1 MKTTPRTLV
10 LILVLLSSFTLGAAS
25 LSLSASMVSLPAM
38 NPVTSNTFSAVRG
51 SLGEAMTNYDYLG
64 RLAKTGWKTITPR
77 SGAQGIDHVALKFN
91 SEGTLIDLLV
101 VETKYTRKSVADAL
115 GDTRDGK
122 QMSSSWVQP
131 RMNKDV
137 ILSYD
142 DYIAS
147 DNIVSIR
154 TSLPDDA
161 TNINWIDY
169 NSCYFTDSDGMKC
182 FYSPTEE
189 MISDSTKRTSRAK
202 ATVDSIAQH
211 VEKSEYRKRLLKFEQ
226 DDDGN
231 LIRSVYEITD
241 GENGNKRTVRCFIM
255 DESFVSD
262 ESLSA
267 VLNSLDYKSSVAK
280 LYNLKDDSVLN
291 KLTDSQLLK
300 LNRGL
305 DNETAQIVIC
315 SSPENS
321 KQLAIKLGLNED
333 MDFRDLGCTDA
344 QMKKITAAANLND
357 IDDADAV
364 KKLKQ
369 RSNAATRKQMG
380 MGIHAGMALV
390 TGSVINTLQQGH
402 VNGWDN
408 LNWLEVGRVGL
419 FTAGLSV
426 AKDTAEGLTKGLIKT
441 GVKNVKVASK
451 FINMT
456 PFAIDAFFDVGFVV
470 YRFIYGDYA
479 YTSQAIAEGVLNIA
493 FDAAG
498 ALIPV
503 AIPFAITKTATFF
516 GITGASLGGPVGT
529 AVGIILGLGVSVAL
543 SFGSQHIVQPIS
555 HMLEVKG
562 LWKDLDTNF
571 KGNVSS
577 WTKEYLSSK

>member
-10 LILVLLSSFTLGAAS
+10 MILVLLSSFTLGAAS

-64 RLAKTGWKTITPR
+64 RLVKTGWKTISPR
-77 SGAQGIDHVALKFN
+77 AVAQGLDHIALQFDSN
-91 SEGTLIDLLV
+91 GTLKGVLV
-101 VETKYTRKSVADAL
+101 VETKYTRKSVGDAL
-115 GDTRDGK
+115 GDTLDGK
-122 QMSSSWVQP
+122 QMSSSWVLA
-131 RMNKDV
+131 RVKKDV
-137 ILSYD
+137 VSLYD
-142 DYIAS
+142 DYIVS
-147 DNIVSIR
+147 DSSVSVR
-154 TSLPDDA
+154 SSVPDDA
-161 TNINWIDY
+161 TRKVYID
-169 NSCYFTDSDGMKC
+169 NDSCYFTDSDGNKC
-182 FYSPTEE
+182 FYSSSEE
-189 MISDSTKRTSRAK
+189 MCSNSSKRTARAK
-202 ATVDSIAQH
+202 ATSENLLRYA
-211 VEKSEYRKRLLKFEQ
+211 KSTDIRRRIVKFDQ
-226 DDDGN
+226 DDNGTLHRYLYEVADGK
-231 LIRSVYEITD
+231 T
-241 GENGNKRTVRCFIM
+241 NKSRTVSYRLI
-255 DESFVSD
+255 EETTVSD
-262 ESLSA
+262 DSLSA
-267 VLNSLDYKSSVAK
+267 VLNSLDYKSSVAE
-280 LYNLKDDSVLN
+280 LYNLKDVSVLD
-291 KLTDSQLLK
+291 KLTESQLLK

-305 DNETAQIVIC
+305 DNETAQIVIF
-315 SSPENS
+315 SSKENS
-321 KQLAIKLGLNED
+321 KQFAIKLGLNEN
-333 MDFRDLGCTDA
+333 MDFRNLGFTDA
-344 QMKKITAAANLND
+344 QMKKITAATDLND

-364 KKLKQ
+364 NKLKKI
-369 RSNAATRKQMG
+369 SNAATRKQMG
-380 MGIHAGMALV
+380 IHAGVALV